1 MCVCISSTLSCAR
14 IIFYWRLDH
23 SVWYYYSVRSTAS
36 SLSLILKLTGIFKF
50 DIEVHWH
57 ELSVPFLAGLHAELV
72 DAAESFGAF
81 SGGND

>member
-1 MCVCISSTLSCAR
+1 
-14 IIFYWRLDH
+14 
-23 SVWYYYSVRSTAS
+23 
-36 SLSLILKLTGIFKF
+36 LKLTGIFKF

-72 DAAESFGAF
+72 DAAESIGAF